1 MKRNQKNQQR
11 YELFQLNYKKDMEL
25 YNLNNH
31 RCIDLYKFNH
41 DLFQKLCEVSKEHE
55 NIFFSPLSISTA
67 LSMLLIGS
75 DGYTKQ
81 QIEKSLGF
89 VKNKSLLQDLKN
101 LNSMLN
107 FATGETIKCIKLA
120 NSLFSDKSI
129 KLLKN
134 YLEEMRSTYN
144 CEVIGLDFMNSA
156 EESKDV
162 INKWVETNTN
172 EKIKDLFKSINPET
186 ACILVSCI
194 YFEGDWVNKFKRHKT
209 VEGNF
214 YCLNNSVSVV
224 KMMCAKGSF
233 SWKQDTERKFQCV
246 KLSYKPHNR
255 MLPAD
260 FYMLVILPDEKF
272 GLDEV
277 AKSLDAKTIKSLTDN
292 DSFRNRGLDLK
303 IPKFKLS
310 YEINLNETLK
320 LLGITDAFDENSAN
334 FNEMTKDQI
343 FVSEAVHKAFI
354 EVNEEGTVA
363 AAATGIRTKLLRCRN
378 YEDHPFIVD
387 HPFMVLIQH
396 KQQTLFMGKINS
408 L

>member
-1 MKRNQKNQQR
+1 MDDSFFNLQKEMKEK
-11 YELFQLNYKKDMEL
+11 ELKESSYRRKFELDRLNYKRDMEL

-31 RCIDLYKFNH
+31 KSIQFYRFNQ
-41 DLFQKLCEVSKEHE
+41 DIFQKICEISKEHE

-129 KLLKN
+129 KLLEN

-194 YFEGDWVNKFKRHKT
+194 YFEGDWVKRFKRMRT
-209 VEGNF
+209 VDKKF
-214 YCLNNSVSVV
+214 HCSNNSVSVV
-224 KMMCAKGSF
+224 GMMCAKESF
-233 SWKQDTERKFQCV
+233 SWHHNIEKKF
-246 KLSYKPHNR
+246 
-255 MLPAD
+255 
-260 FYMLVILPDEKF
+260 
-272 GLDEV
+272 
-277 AKSLDAKTIKSLTDN
+277 
-292 DSFRNRGLDLK
+292 
-303 IPKFKLS
+303 
-310 YEINLNETLK
+310 
-320 LLGITDAFDENSAN
+320 
-334 FNEMTKDQI
+334 
-343 FVSEAVHKAFI
+343 
-354 EVNEEGTVA
+354 
-363 AAATGIRTKLLRCRN
+363 
-378 YEDHPFIVD
+378 
-387 HPFMVLIQH
+387 
-396 KQQTLFMGKINS
+396 
-408 L
+408 